1 MAQMFSQVERWWEEL
16 DPKKQQNVTRHRMVK
31 FLMGIG
37 VIGDEK
43 EFEGLLLKVSP
54 HCESRVSQ
62 EMYIRRSDY
71 TRMMYLA
78 IMRGIL
84 TRAKSLLSSPELSH
98 LTFS

>member
-1 MAQMFSQVERWWEEL
+1 
-16 DPKKQQNVTRHRMVK
+16 MVK
-31 FLMGIG
+31 FMIRIG
-37 VIGDEK
+37 VIDDEK

-54 HCESRVSQ
+54 HSESCVSH

-84 TRAKSLLSSPELSH
+84 TRTKSLLSSPELSH
-98 LTFS
+98 LSFS

>member
-84 TRAKSLLSSPELSH
+84 TRAKSLVSSPELSH

>member
-1 MAQMFSQVERWWEEL
+1 
-16 DPKKQQNVTRHRMVK
+16 MVK

-84 TRAKSLLSSPELSH
+84 TRTKSLLSSPELSH
-98 LTFS
+98 LSFS

>member
-1 MAQMFSQVERWWEEL
+1 
-16 DPKKQQNVTRHRMVK
+16 MVK
-31 FLMGIG
+31 FMMRIG

-54 HCESRVSQ
+54 HCESHVSQ

-84 TRAKSLLSSPELSH
+84 TRTKSLLSSTELSH
-98 LTFS
+98 LSFS

>member
-1 MAQMFSQVERWWEEL
+1 MFSQVERWWEEL

-31 FLMGIG
+31 FLMGIW

-84 TRAKSLLSSPELSH
+84 TRAKSLLSSPELSQF
-98 LTFS
+98 TFS

>member
-1 MAQMFSQVERWWEEL
+1 
-16 DPKKQQNVTRHRMVK
+16 MVK
-31 FLMGIG
+31 FMMGIG

-43 EFEGLLLKVSP
+43 EFEGLLLFKVSP
-54 HCESRVSQ
+54 HCESHVSQ

-84 TRAKSLLSSPELSH
+84 TRTKSLLSSPELSH
-98 LTFS
+98 ITFS

>member
-1 MAQMFSQVERWWEEL
+1 
-16 DPKKQQNVTRHRMVK
+16 MVK

-37 VIGDEK
+37 VIGDDK

-84 TRAKSLLSSPELSH
+84 TRAKSLLSSPELSQF
-98 LTFS
+98 TFS

>member
-1 MAQMFSQVERWWEEL
+1 M
-16 DPKKQQNVTRHRMVK
+16 
-31 FLMGIG
+31 MGIG

-43 EFEGLLLKVSP
+43 EFEGLLFKVSP
-54 HCESRVSQ
+54 HCESHVSQ

-84 TRAKSLLSSPELSH
+84 TRTKSLLSSHELSH
-98 LTFS
+98 LSFS

>member
-1 MAQMFSQVERWWEEL
+1 
-16 DPKKQQNVTRHRMVK
+16 MVK
-31 FLMGIG
+31 FLMGIW

-84 TRAKSLLSSPELSH
+84 TRAKSLLSSPELSQF
-98 LTFS
+98 TFS

>member
-37 VIGDEK
+37 VIGDDK

-84 TRAKSLLSSPELSH
+84 TRAKSLLSSPELSQF
-98 LTFS
+98 TFS

>member
-1 MAQMFSQVERWWEEL
+1 MFSQVERWWEEL

-84 TRAKSLLSSPELSH
+84 TRAKSLLSSPELSQF
-98 LTFS
+98 TFS